1 MKDIEIRYAK
11 QALLGKSLLGYR
23 SEAGLQV
30 PATTAKVGAIK
41 TEPARLVRTAQAKV
55 GLDKPPPPASAAR

>member
-1 MKDIEIRYAK
+1 MKDIEIRHAK

-30 PATTAKVGAIK
+30 PATTAKVGSVK
-41 TEPARLVRTAQAKV
+41 NEPARLVRTAEAKV
-55 GLDKPPPPASAAR
+55 GLDKPPPPVAAG